1 MWKWSEND
9 DYCKVCDDKSSE
21 IHGKRQKTIK
31 KYGIKTGKKL
41 IDVTNKSINK
51 RTTKKEVIDDTVIVK
66 KDGLTLEKVS
76 EKNETVTE
84 ANEMIVAKDVVVTK
98 DSEFVVDKESEEI
111 NVVKDVI
118 IISTVVKDLDMINEK
133 KSK

>member
-1 MWKWSEND
+1 M
-9 DYCKVCDDKSSE
+9 
-21 IHGKRQKTIK
+21 
-31 KYGIKTGKKL
+31 